1 MTELTLKS
9 VSVYETSED
18 TENTFLTNNF
28 VITLE
33 LKIVFSD
40 LKQLIMGS

>member
-9 VSVYETSED
+9 LSVSETLED
-18 TENTFLTNNF
+18 TAKTLLTNNF

-40 LKQLIMGS
+40 LQE